1 VNLTLPRDA
10 RQEQRS
16 SPPLPAGNGSVPLLK
31 RQDEVAIAKRM
42 ERGHLMVLKSISRS
56 PIVLKELINVG
67 EELRNGTLSIKKII
81 QFDQK
86 S

>member
-1 VNLTLPRDA
+1 M
-10 RQEQRS
+10 
-16 SPPLPAGNGSVPLLK
+16 GSVPLLK

-42 ERGHLMVLKSISRS
+42 ERGHLMVLKFYFTLAHRA
-56 PIVLKELINVG
+56 EGMINVG